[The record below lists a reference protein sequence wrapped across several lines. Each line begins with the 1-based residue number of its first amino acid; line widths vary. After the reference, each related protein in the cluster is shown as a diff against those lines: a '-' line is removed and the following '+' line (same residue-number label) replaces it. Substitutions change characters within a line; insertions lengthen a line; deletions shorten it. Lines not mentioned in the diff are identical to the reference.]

1 MESEEGEKGWKVE
14 GGRREE
20 GKKGRR
26 EGKEGKRK
34 GEGKKGRGEV
44 EIEGPE
50 KEEKDGNEKKGMR

>member
-14 GGRREE
+14 GGRRE

-50 KEEKDGNEKKGMR
+50 KGREGRE

>member
-1 MESEEGEKGWKVE
+1 MES
-14 GGRREE
+14 RR
-20 GKKGRR
+20 GKKKGRR
-26 EGKEGKRK
+26 GEGKEGKRK